1 MGKEYCSIM
10 VGANIQ
16 NISIAV
22 LSPAT
27 ASQKQQ
33 QKDSMPDLFAEET
46 TVKKVA
52 RVKGL
57 SLHAIRKRRAQRP
70 EPEEEEGNVC

>member
-1 MGKEYCSIM
+1 M

-33 QKDSMPDLFAEET
+33 QQKDSMPDLFAEET

-52 RVKGL
+52 GVKGL
-57 SLHAIRKRRAQRP
+57 SLDAIRRRRAQRR